1 MGFPQDRTGNLYI
14 TRRRHKQ
21 LGCGPVYYMKDLNAS
36 MSVAAADDRI
46 NKFVL
51 RELYQGKLSSVKSW

>member
-1 MGFPQDRTGNLYI
+1 
-14 TRRRHKQ
+14 
-21 LGCGPVYYMKDLNAS
+21 MKDLNAS